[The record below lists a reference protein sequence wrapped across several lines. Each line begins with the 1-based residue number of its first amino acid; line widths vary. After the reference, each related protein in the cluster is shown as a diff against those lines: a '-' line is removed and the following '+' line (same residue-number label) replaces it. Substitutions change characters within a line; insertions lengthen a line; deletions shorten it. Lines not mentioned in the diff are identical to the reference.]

1 MKKKLHFP
9 RNQRLLTKAEFK
21 SVFDQSRK
29 VSQKHL
35 LVLFKASPQA
45 KNRLGVIVGKRVAKK
60 AVTRNTIKRIMRE
73 SFRLNQ
79 AMFSGLDLIIIAR
92 AQCDKLEKVEL
103 RRGIDKLWEKLRDD
117 LKKYSPT
124 PSL

>member
-1 MKKKLHFP
+1 MHFP
-9 RNQRLLTKAEFK
+9 RTNRLLTKLEFK

-29 VSQKHL
+29 VTQKHL
-35 LVLFKASPQA
+35 LVLFKPNSQVQ
-45 KNRLGVIVGKRVAKK
+45 NRLGVIVSKRVAKK

-79 AMFSGLDLIIIAR
+79 DSFLGLDMIVIAR
-92 AQCDKLEKVEL
+92 QYCDTLEKVEL

-117 LKKYSPT
+117 LKKSSPT
-124 PSL
+124 SLR

>member
-1 MKKKLHFP
+1 MNKKLHFP
-9 RNQRLLTKAEFK
+9 RNNRLLTKAEFK

-29 VSQKHL
+29 VTQKHL
-35 LVLFKASPQA
+35 LILFRPSSQVQS
-45 KNRLGVIVGKRVAKK
+45 RLGVIVGKRVAKK

-79 AMFSGLDLIIIAR
+79 NSFSGLDMIVIAR
-92 AQCDKLEKVEL
+92 QYCDTLEKVEL

-117 LKKYSPT
+117 LKKSSPT
-124 PSL
+124 S